1 MPEIIQ
7 RSFTSGEIA
16 PALRSRADMVKY
28 ATGLALCKNFFI
40 RAQGGAYSR
49 PGFRFIAEQDDHTKK
64 GRLIPFSF
72 NTEQTYIL
80 VFEHLKMRVIK
91 NGGVVLA
98 GGGPTEFELVTPY
111 TEAQLYRL
119 GYTQNADVM
128 TIVHPDHDPANLNRL
143 ADDNWTLT
151 AVVYTSTITPP
162 VISLDDIGSGGGD
175 FTKFYE
181 YVVTA
186 VVNGVESLPSTSEL
200 LETDSLSTT
209 YGIQISWPSVADAE
223 YYRIYKAVSVG
234 SGNYGWIGESKG
246 NSFDDFNL
254 APITSDAP
262 PSDRDPFSGSGNKPS
277 TVTYFQ
283 QRQVFAN
290 TINEPQS
297 VFTTQTN
304 VFNSLRTSNPAR
316 ADDAITFTVAADQ
329 VNEIRHLISLDALL
343 LLTSG
348 SEFKVTE
355 GQDQVLTP
363 DTVGTRRQSA
373 NGASWVKPAVV
384 NSTAIYV
391 QEKGAKLRDFGYDY
405 SVDKYTGNDLSL
417 MSEHFFDGYTI
428 TDMTY
433 AAEPYSILW
442 CVRNDGVLLGLTYQR
457 EHQVYG
463 WHQHDTQG
471 TFESVATIS
480 EDGRD
485 AVYVIV
491 RRNINGVNKRY
502 IERMESRSIKNAAD
516 SFCVDSG
523 LSYTGPYEVS
533 EISGL
538 DHLEG
543 ETVSIVAD
551 GYVVP
556 DQVVTSGSISLPR
569 PALNVHVGLSY
580 LPVIELLDIDVPSA
594 TETLKSQMKSVSRVI
609 IEVEGS
615 RGGWV
620 GPTNIDD
627 MKEIKPRFDSDNYG
641 AITLKTYK
649 QEIFI
654 EPDWS
659 RGGGVRIEQ
668 RSPLPMAILSV
679 IPKFDVSD

>member
-28 ATGLALCKNFFI
+28 ATGLALCKNFFV
-40 RAQGGAYSR
+40 RAQGGVYSR
-49 PGFRFIAEQDDHTKK
+49 PGFRFIAEQDDHSKK

-72 NTEQTYIL
+72 NTEQTYVL

-98 GGGPTEFELVTPY
+98 GGGPAEFELVTPY

-128 TIVHPDHDPANLNRL
+128 TIVHPDHDPANLSRL

-151 AVVYTSTITPP
+151 TIVYTATITPP
-162 VISLDDIGSGGGD
+162 TTYVAAIGSGGGD
-175 FTKFYE
+175 FDKVYE
-181 YVVTA
+181 YVVTV
-186 VVNGVESLPSTSEL
+186 VVNGVESLPSTPLSVSVA
-200 LETDSLSTT
+200 SLSTT
-209 YGIQISWPSVADAE
+209 FGIQVSWDAVPDAE
-223 YYRIYKAVSVG
+223 YYRIYKATSVG
-234 SGNYGWIGESKG
+234 SENYGWIGESKG
-246 NSFDDFNL
+246 STFDDFNL

-262 PSDRDPFSGSGNKPS
+262 PSDSDPFAGSGNKPS

-283 QRQVFAN
+283 QRQIFAN
-290 TINEPQS
+290 TYNSPQT
-297 VFTTQTN
+297 VYTTQTN
-304 VFNSLRTSNPAR
+304 GFSSLRSSSPTR
-316 ADDAITFTVAADQ
+316 DDDAITFTVAADQ
-329 VNEIRHLISLDALL
+329 VNEIRHLVSLDSLL

-363 DTVGTRRQSA
+363 ATVGTRRQSA
-373 NGASWVKPAVV
+373 NGASWVKPVV
-384 NSTAIYV
+384 INSTAVYV

-405 SVDKYTGNDLSL
+405 SVDKYTGDDLSL
-417 MSEHFFDGYTI
+417 MSEHFFDGHTI
-428 TDMTY
+428 VDM
-433 AAEPYSILW
+433 AFSAEPYSILW
-442 CVRNDGVLLGLTYQR
+442 CVRDDGVLLGLTYQR

-471 TFESVATIS
+471 TFESIATIS
-480 EDGRD
+480 ENGRD
-485 AVYVIV
+485 TVYVIV

-502 IERMESRSIKNAAD
+502 IERLESRTVNDAED
-516 SFCVDSG
+516 SFFLDSG
-523 LSYTGPYEVS
+523 LTYSGGNTITV
-533 EISGL
+533 SGL

-543 ETVSIVAD
+543 ETVSILAN
-551 GYVVP
+551 GYTVP
-556 DQVVTSGSISLPR
+556 DQVVASGQITLAR
-569 PALNVHVGLSY
+569 AANKIHVGLSY
-580 LPVIELLDIDVPSA
+580 LPVIETLDIDVPSP
-594 TETLKSQMKSVSRVI
+594 TETLKSQMKSVARVI
-609 IEVEGS
+609 IEVDGS

-620 GPTNIDD
+620 GPTNIDA
-627 MKEIKPRFDSDNYG
+627 MKEIKPRFDSDDYG
-641 AITLKTYK
+641 AIALKTYK

-668 RSPLPMAILSV
+668 RVPLPMTILSV